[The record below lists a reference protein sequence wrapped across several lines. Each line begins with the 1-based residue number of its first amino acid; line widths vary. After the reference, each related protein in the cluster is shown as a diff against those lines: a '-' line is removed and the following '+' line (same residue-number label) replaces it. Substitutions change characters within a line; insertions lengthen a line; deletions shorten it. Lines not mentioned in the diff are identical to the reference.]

1 MERKVDVAIIGAG
14 SAGLTATS
22 TVRRYTDS
30 FVLIDGGEVGTTCAR
45 VGCMPSKVAIQV
57 AEDLH
62 RRTVFEREGIAGG
75 DALSVDVPV
84 ALEHVRDLRDV
95 FVDQVLATSIDQ
107 MGDEFIEAN
116 ARFLEPTLLEVG
128 DARIRAKKIIIAT
141 GSTPAVP
148 RAWEAFGD
156 RIVTTDTFFELDD
169 LPQSV
174 AVIGLGVI
182 GLELGQTL
190 QRLGVKVTGIDQL
203 TTIGGLRDPEV
214 NAQAVEII
222 GKEFPLWLGH
232 AAEISEASDG
242 RLRVTA
248 GENSVVVD
256 KVLASMGRRPNLAGL
271 GLEEIGVRMNA
282 RGVPDFD
289 PHTMQIGDTP
299 LFIAGD
305 VAGERPILHEA
316 NLEARMA
323 GYNATHDTPLRF
335 KRKTTFSITFCD
347 PNIVAVGAA
356 LDALDPDDIEI
367 GAMKFGPLGRAL
379 IMAKNK
385 GLLRLYARKSDG
397 RLLGA
402 AMIAPKGEN
411 LGHLLAWCIQQNL
424 TVADLLRMPFY
435 HPTIEEG
442 VQGALYDLRRKL
454 GLESETPLELE
465 VLQDA

>member
-1 MERKVDVAIIGAG
+1 MERKLDVAIIGAG

-30 FVLIDGGEVGTTCAR
+30 FVLIDGGELGTTCAR

-57 AEDLH
+57 AEDMH
-62 RRTVFEREGIAGG
+62 RRTVFEREGIDGG
-75 DALSVDVPV
+75 DGLSVDIPA

-95 FVDQVLATSIDQ
+95 FVDQVLATSIDH
-107 MGDEFIEAN
+107 MEDEFIEAN

-128 DARIRAKKIIIAT
+128 DERIRAKRIIIAT
-141 GSTPAVP
+141 GSKPVVP

-156 RIVTTDTFFELDD
+156 RIVTTDSFFELED
-169 LPQSV
+169 LPESM

-190 QRLGVKVTGIDQL
+190 HRLGVKVTGIDQL

-214 NAQAVEII
+214 NAQAVEIM
-222 GKEFPLWLGH
+222 GKEFPLWLGR
-232 AAEISEASDG
+232 AAEISEEPDG
-242 RLRVTA
+242 RLRITA
-248 GENSVVVD
+248 GDDSVVVD
-256 KVLASMGRRPNLAGL
+256 KVLAAMGRRPNLAGL
-271 GLEEIGVRMNA
+271 GLEGIGVRLND

-299 LFIAGD
+299 LYIAGD
-305 VAGERPILHEA
+305 VTGERPILHEA

-323 GYNATHDTPLRF
+323 GYNATHDTPVRF
-335 KRKTTFSITFCD
+335 KRKVPFGITFCD

-356 LDALDPDDIEI
+356 FDELDPNDIEI
-367 GAMKFGPLGRAL
+367 GEMKFGPLGRAL

-385 GLLRLYARKSDG
+385 GLLRLYARRSDG

-411 LGHLLAWCIQQNL
+411 LGHLLTWCIQQNL
-424 TVADLLRMPFY
+424 TVAELLRMPFY
-435 HPTIEEG
+435 HPTVEEG

-465 VLQDA
+465 VL

>member
-30 FVLIDGGEVGTTCAR
+30 FVLIDGGELGTTCAR
-45 VGCMPSKVAIQV
+45 VGCMPSKAAIQV

-62 RRTVFEREGIAGG
+62 RRTVFERHGIAGG
-75 DALSVDVPV
+75 DALSIDIPA
-84 ALEHVRDLRDV
+84 ALERVRDLRDV
-95 FVDQVLATSIDQ
+95 FVDQVLSSTIDE

-116 ARFLEPTLLEVG
+116 VRFLEPTLLEAG

-141 GSTPAVP
+141 GSSPVVP

-156 RIVTTDTFFELDD
+156 RIVTTDTFFELED

-190 QRLGVKVTGIDQL
+190 QRL
-203 TTIGGLRDPEV
+203 
-214 NAQAVEII
+214 EII

-232 AAEISEASDG
+232 AAEISEAPDG
-242 RLRVTA
+242 QLRVTA
-248 GENSVVVD
+248 GDNSVVVD

-305 VAGERPILHEA
+305 VTGERPILHEA

-323 GYNATHDTPLRF
+323 GYNATHDTPVRF
-335 KRKTTFSITFCD
+335 KRKVPFGITFCD

-356 LDALDPDDIEI
+356 LDELDPDDIEI

-385 GLLRLYARKSDG
+385 GLLHLYARKSDG

-411 LGHLLAWCIQQNL
+411 LGHLLTWCIQQDL

-454 GLESETPLELE
+454 GIESETPLELE
-465 VLQDA
+465 VLQDT

>member
-22 TVRRYTDS
+22 TIRRYTDS
-30 FVLIDGGEVGTTCAR
+30 FVLIDGGELGTTCAR

-62 RRTVFEREGIAGG
+62 RHTVFEREGIAGG
-75 DALSVDVPV
+75 DALSADIPA

-95 FVDQVLATSIDQ
+95 FVDQVLSSSIDQ
-107 MGDEFIEAN
+107 MGDEFLEAN
-116 ARFLEPTLLEVG
+116 VRFLEPTLLEAG
-128 DARIRAKKIIIAT
+128 ETRIRAKKIIIST
-141 GSTPAVP
+141 GSTPVVP

-156 RIVTTDTFFELDD
+156 RIVTTDSFFELED

-214 NAQAVEII
+214 NAQAIEIL

-248 GENSVVVD
+248 GDNSVVVD
-256 KVLASMGRRPNLAGL
+256 KVLASLGRRPNLAGL
-271 GLEEIGVRMNA
+271 GLEDIGVRMNA

-323 GYNATHDTPLRF
+323 GYNATHDTPVRF
-335 KRKTTFSITFCD
+335 KRKVPFSIIFCD

-356 LDALDPDDIEI
+356 LDELDPDDIEI

-411 LGHLLAWCIQQNL
+411 LGHLLTWCIQQNL

-454 GLESETPLELE
+454 GIESETPLELE
-465 VLQDA
+465 VLQNI